1 MAGCGAKC
9 FFRASS
15 RDGNFLRR
23 ASSCALLAS
32 CVIALQLV
40 LMAGNV
46 FAQGANQAQVSLP
59 AQADGQPAKQA
70 GQTELQ
76 RQQERLASEVSARA
90 AALPGSALTP
100 EQKAEVARLDAAV
113 IAALQSAGEL
123 AEKTQQQT
131 TDAASA
137 KARIE
142 AARVE
147 KERLSKKQPNS
158 DVAWLR
164 LGYQAGVAE
173 SQALG
178 AQISTLE
185 LRRTDM
191 SSVIAGR
198 EKRRQQLAQL
208 ILDAKSAREQVAAA
222 KPTFQEAVT
231 TLLQQSVLAEWEARQ
246 LQAAQQVSALESELL
261 LIDAESPL
269 LPLQLENLQI
279 QEKLLKEKQSALN
292 DAMKAK
298 RSARIYEFRTEFSK
312 LTVDDS
318 EIHARLKYWLEV
330 IAKEESAAEEMTWLS
345 LAQQHEQLQLQI
357 ESMDKELKRWRELRD
372 NMQLRLDPLSS
383 KESIPGA
390 NRWVVER
397 LRKQRRELPS
407 AASLMGDLAKIHET
421 VQLAQ
426 SLDYD
431 LTDLSNQ
438 LEILQGTD
446 GSDPGLVDIGGRVLS
461 AMKEDV
467 RVFLTDLYK
476 VGDLTEQTLRLSNE
490 YQAFIDKQL
499 LWTPNADLLSLGD
512 VADTSGAAVW
522 LISPV
527 NWTLAGAVLL
537 GDARQYPFWWIAFA
551 LALLLLGMNRVRLK
565 KSLENVSVRAHRSTC
580 TDFDLSLRGLAD
592 TVLISVP
599 FPLILLFVSWRLNVS
614 AEGES
619 REFCTALSAGLML
632 ATAALFPMSLLRQI
646 CIPQGLGRLHFG
658 WREAQTRQ
666 LHQHLRW
673 LINFSVPLLLVIGAL
688 VAQSEAKWEE
698 SFGRIAFLA
707 LMVLLSVF
715 FVFIFHP
722 RRGVFAEILQ
732 QRSGGWLDRL
742 RFIWYPALSI
752 APVALGVLSTLGYHY
767 TSQQL
772 ATRLDKTLWMIVLLT
787 VTYCLMRRWLLLNR
801 RKIMM
806 DQARQRLEEAAKL
819 REQGQQAP
827 APIKGVEDNEVNL
840 VAINEQTRR
849 LIKSLFVTCGLLWAY
864 WIWADVLPAILML
877 DRVALWDL
885 SETKSISLADLLLV
899 VPILVLTVIA
909 TRNVPGLLEIAL
921 LQHLPLTRAARYAIT
936 TLASYAIAALGL
948 VLASANIG
956 LTWASIQWLVAGLG
970 VGLGFG
976 MQEIFANFIS
986 GVILLFEQPI
996 RVGDVVTIDGTTGT
1010 VARIRIRAT
1019 TIVNWDRQELIVP
1032 NKELITGKLI
1042 NWTLTDTTNRVVV
1055 NVGIA
1060 YGSDTKEACDAVKE
1074 ICSQHP
1080 NIMKDPGPIV
1090 TFEGFGDNTL
1100 NLVLRAYLATL
1111 DNRLSTVHQLHERIY
1126 REFDRRK
1133 IEIAFPQLDL
1143 HLRSMPEQSVG
1154 GTSSLDEKKK
1164 GQ

>member
-1 MAGCGAKC
+1 MAGRRAKY
-9 FFRASS
+9 FFREIS
-15 RDGNFLRR
+15 RNGSLLRR
-23 ASSCALLAS
+23 ASSCTLPAFCA
-32 CVIALQLV
+32 IALQLV
-40 LMAGNV
+40 WVGNNI
-46 FAQGANQAQVSLP
+46 FAQDANQSRASVP
-59 AQADGQPAKQA
+59 AQAEGQSAKQA

-76 RQQERLASEVSARA
+76 RQQERLTNEISARA
-90 AALPGSALTP
+90 AALPSSALTP
-100 EQKAEVARLDAAV
+100 EQKAEVAKLDAAV
-113 IAALQSAGEL
+113 MAALQSAGEL

-137 KARIE
+137 KSRIE
-142 AARVE
+142 AARAE
-147 KERLSKKQPNS
+147 KARLSQAKPKS
-158 DVAWLR
+158 DVTWLR
-164 LGYQAGVAE
+164 LDYQAGVAE

-185 LRRTDM
+185 LRRTDL

-208 ILDAKSAREQVAAA
+208 ISDAKSAREQVAAA
-222 KPTFQEAVT
+222 KPTFEKSAT

-246 LQAAQQVSALESELL
+246 LQAAQQVGALESELL
-261 LIDAESPL
+261 LIDVESPL
-269 LPLQLENLQI
+269 LPLQLETLQI
-279 QEKLLKEKQSALN
+279 QEKLLKEEQSELN

-298 RSARIYEFRTEFSK
+298 RSARIFEFHDEFSE
-312 LTVDDS
+312 LAADDT
-318 EIHARLKYWLEV
+318 EVHARLKYWLEV
-330 IAKEESAAEEMTWLS
+330 IAKEESAAEELTWLS
-345 LAQQHEQLQLQI
+345 LAQQHDQLQLRI
-357 ESMDKELKRWRELRD
+357 ESMDKEMKRWRVVRD
-372 NMQLRLDPLSS
+372 NMQLRLDPSS
-383 KESIPGA
+383 NKESIPGA
-390 NRWVVER
+390 NGWVVKR
-397 LRKQRRELPS
+397 LREQRKELPS
-407 AASLMGDLAKIHET
+407 AVSLMRDLAEIYET

-438 LEILQGTD
+438 LEILQDTD
-446 GSDPGLVDIGGRVLS
+446 RADPRLEDIGRRVLS

-467 RVFLTDLYK
+467 RVFLNDLYK
-476 VGDLTEQTLRLSNE
+476 LGDLTEETLRLSNE

-499 LWTPNADLLSLGD
+499 FWTPNADLLSLGD
-512 VADTSGAAVW
+512 LADTSGASIW
-522 LISPV
+522 LISPA
-527 NWTLAGAVLL
+527 NWTLVVAIVLD
-537 GDARQYPFWWIAFA
+537 DARQYPFWWIAFA
-551 LALLLLGMNRVRLK
+551 LALLLLGMNRVRLQQ
-565 KSLENVSVRAHRSTC
+565 SLEKVSVKAHRNTC

-599 FPLILLFVSWRLNVS
+599 FPLILLFVAWRLNVS
-614 AEGES
+614 AEGDS

-646 CIPQGLGRLHFG
+646 CVPQGLGRMHFG
-658 WREAQTRQ
+658 WGEAQTRQ

-698 SFGRIAFLA
+698 SLGRIAFLV

-715 FVFIFHP
+715 FGFIFHP

-742 RFIWYPALSI
+742 RFIWYPSLSV

-772 ATRLDKTLWMIVLLT
+772 ATRLDRTLWMIVLLT

-819 REQGQQAP
+819 REQGQQAST
-827 APIKGVEDNEVNL
+827 PIKGVEDEEVNL

-864 WIWADVLPAILML
+864 WIWADVLPAILVL
-877 DRVALWDL
+877 DRVAIWPLN
-885 SETKSISLADLLLV
+885 ETESISLADLLLV

-921 LQHLPLTRAARYAIT
+921 LQHLPLARAARYAIT

-1042 NWTLTDTTNRVVV
+1042 NWTLSDTTNRVVV

-1111 DNRLSTVHQLHERIY
+1111 DNRLSTVHQLHEQIY
-1126 REFDRRK
+1126 QEFDRRK

-1143 HLRSMPEQSVG
+1143 HLRSMPEQSAG
-1154 GTSSLDEKKK
+1154 GVSS
-1164 GQ
+1164 